1 MGNQIP
7 LDPGI
12 GGRSIG
18 AGALVNADIIVSTTR
33 AGVSGIIR
41 VGTASEVSHATL
53 YEEGGWVIEKQ
64 GVVLR
69 TLTEALA
76 DDVLAVAYRNPS
88 VTHSTGQ
95 LILNYASK
103 YIGQPYSIRG
113 AVTLS
118 SAPTRITRRSRSFSR
133 EHSRGRGGRGLREN
147 ASPHGD
153 ARGNARR
160 PSVGRGSAC
169 ARLDLH
175 ARSPATAIGSPQR
188 RGRPC
193 WAGPMLQCGC
203 LCMAHLPT
211 LAWARSRPHLAFL
224 LPSRAS
230 SMRCAMRLDCCLNNR
245 TFARGRP

>member
-41 VGTASEVSHATL
+41 IGTASEVSHATL
-53 YEEGGWVIEKQ
+53 YEEGGWVIEAIKQ

-76 DDVLAVAYRNPS
+76 DDVPAVAYRNPS

-113 AVTLS
+113 AVS
-118 SAPTRITRRSRSFSR
+118 SAYIPCRLNCRGHGFFCSQLVIQAYRDAGVPLTDLPAWCITPKSILDIKSLRYVGHLKGEVTRYPI
-133 EHSRGRGGRGLREN
+133 L
-147 ASPHGD
+147 SP
-153 ARGNARR
+153 
-160 PSVGRGSAC
+160 
-169 ARLDLH
+169 
-175 ARSPATAIGSPQR
+175 
-188 RGRPC
+188 
-193 WAGPMLQCGC
+193 
-203 LCMAHLPT
+203 
-211 LAWARSRPHLAFL
+211 
-224 LPSRAS
+224 
-230 SMRCAMRLDCCLNNR
+230 
-245 TFARGRP
+245 